1 MNASSSSSSS
11 PCPHG
16 WELHTRY
23 NLLST
28 IGRGAHGVAYL
39 AQDKQIGAYWYVSI
53 DRSIDRESRVS
64 CHVQEGECNIGEK
77 GETGRASFRG
87 GEPTGRVY
95 FMYIYKCINITL
107 YSTCRMIRIDE
118 CAGMQRIY
126 IRYRRL
132 RYIERNGRMTMTTM
146 MMMDLW
152 VVVVML

>member
-1 MNASSSSSSS
+1 MRRRRRRRRHALMGGSCTPAITSS
-11 PCPHG
+11 PPLVEVLMVWRIWPKINRLEH
-16 WELHTRY
+16 
-23 NLLST
+23 
-28 IGRGAHGVAYL
+28 IGTCR
-39 AQDKQIGAYWYVSI
+39 SI